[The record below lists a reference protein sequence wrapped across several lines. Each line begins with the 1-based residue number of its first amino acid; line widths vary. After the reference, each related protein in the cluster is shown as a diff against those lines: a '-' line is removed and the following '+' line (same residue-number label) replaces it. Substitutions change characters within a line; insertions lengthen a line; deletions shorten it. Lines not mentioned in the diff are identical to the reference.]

1 MMFMGAPLNLWI
13 EYFNPGGSVKDRV
26 GLEILTNAEKT
37 GLQKPGYTIIEATA
51 GNTGIDFAMAAFEK
65 GYQLL
70 LVMPAKFSIENDED
84 KKLAALIFSTKLKS
98 NGKVIITDTMYCSDE
113 VKNVL
118 LEDILDKNYTSLA
131 EDLQTEFYTTHQVLS
146 EIFKTIIFQSFSGCK
161 GLLLSYS

>member
-1 MMFMGAPLNLWI
+1 
-13 EYFNPGGSVKDRV
+13 
-26 GLEILTNAEKT
+26 
-37 GLQKPGYTIIEATA
+37 
-51 GNTGIDFAMAAFEK
+51 MAAFEK